1 MRWANFIGD
10 VMITKTIACALA
22 ALALASGLANADE
35 ADIRK
40 AITSLYGKELK
51 VDAVR
56 KAGMLGLYEVQI
68 GSDILYSDEKGSY
81 LIQGEIIDAKAKAN
95 ITEARKNKLSQ
106 IKFSDLPLDLAVKTV
121 RGNGHRVFATFEDPN
136 CGYCKKLAKDMVGM
150 TDLTIYTFLIP
161 ILSPDSKVKSKTI
174 WCSADRSKAWN
185 DWMLHETLPAAASC
199 DTPTDKVMAL
209 AEKLGVRGTP
219 TIFLTS
225 GERIPG
231 AVPAAR
237 LEQELQRVA
246 ALK

>member
-1 MRWANFIGD
+1 
-10 VMITKTIACALA
+10 MIKKTIACALA
-22 ALALASGLANADE
+22 ALALAAGLARADE

-40 AITSLYGKELK
+40 ALTSLYGTELK
-51 VDAVR
+51 VAAVR
-56 KAGMLGLYEVQI
+56 KAGVLGLYEVQI
-68 GSDILYSDEKGSY
+68 GSDILYSDDKGNY
-81 LIQGEIIDAKAKAN
+81 FVQGDIIDAKAKTN
-95 ITEARKNKLSQ
+95 LTEARKNKLSQ
-106 IKFSDLPLDLAVKTV
+106 IKFSDLPLELAVKTV
-121 RGNGHRVFATFEDPN
+121 RGNGRRVFATFEDPN

-161 ILSPDSKVKSKTI
+161 ILTPDSAVKSKAI

-185 DWMLHETLPAAASC
+185 AWMLHETVPVAASC
-199 DTPTDKVMAL
+199 DTPTEKVLAL
-209 AEKLGVRGTP
+209 AQKLGVHGTP
-219 TIFLTS
+219 TIFLVN